1 MLQKG
6 RDVYCLRNV
15 QMYLYAHHRTT
26 WSHKNI
32 QRTRKGS
39 QNLFITMIFPV
50 NRKQLYFTKIKD
62 TIVLYLLKIKNR
74 CDVGKNIT

>member
-15 QMYLYAHHRTT
+15 RMYLYAHHST

-39 QNLFITMIFPV
+39 QNLFITMIFPG

-74 CDVGKNIT
+74 CDGKNIT